1 MPHPFH
7 IFSLSQIHT
16 HTHTLTHSH
25 THTQLKALS
34 VVKEKDLL
42 DQEHDQ
48 NCLSP
53 KELSTAQRIKVQTAL
68 DKSFSEENGAL

>member
-16 HTHTLTHSH
+16 H